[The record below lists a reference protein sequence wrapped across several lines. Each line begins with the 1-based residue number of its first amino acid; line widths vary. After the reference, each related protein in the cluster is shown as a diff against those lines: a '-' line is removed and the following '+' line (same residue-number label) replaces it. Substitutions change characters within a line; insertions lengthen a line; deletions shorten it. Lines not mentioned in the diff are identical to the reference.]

1 MRSTRGRT
9 IAATLISKFFRKCH
23 FRLFKTASISSRIG
37 RGEILYD
44 GFAMALF
51 EDVMHRMNFSQA
63 GIPQKD
69 SHTAN
74 PLLLF
79 LASGVCAAW
88 LVETLLAQF
97 GM

>member
-1 MRSTRGRT
+1 LR
-9 IAATLISKFFRKCH
+9 H
-23 FRLFKTASISSRIG
+23 FKTAGISSRIG

-44 GFAMALF
+44 GFALALL

-63 GIPQKD
+63 GLPQKD
-69 SHTAN
+69 DHTAN

-79 LASGVCAAW
+79 LASGICAAW

-97 GM
+97 GL

>member
-1 MRSTRGRT
+1 MPAWRT
-9 IAATLISKFFRKCH
+9 IVTSLISKFFRKCH
-23 FRLFKTASISSRIG
+23 FRLFKTAGISSRIG

-44 GFAMALF
+44 GFAMALL

-69 SHTAN
+69 NHTAN

>member
-1 MRSTRGRT
+1 
-9 IAATLISKFFRKCH
+9 
-23 FRLFKTASISSRIG
+23 
-37 RGEILYD
+37 
-44 GFAMALF
+44 MALL
-51 EDVMHRMNFSQA
+51 EDVMHRMNFSQT

-69 SHTAN
+69 NHTAN